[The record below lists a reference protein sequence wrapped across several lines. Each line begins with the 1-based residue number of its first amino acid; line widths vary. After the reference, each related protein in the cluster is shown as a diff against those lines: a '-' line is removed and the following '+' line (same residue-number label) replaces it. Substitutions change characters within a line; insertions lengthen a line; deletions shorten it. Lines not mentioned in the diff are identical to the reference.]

1 MAPLQPPDFE
11 FEGEF
16 EIHLTIAALDDAAL
30 LEAARFAQAR
40 SLKFAHIVL
49 PRGAVASQPML
60 SWRARGAF
68 EAQLRSAAVVADD
81 LRAADIDVVRI
92 KIEAAPTNPDVPQF
106 GACVRPEHYLECH
119 CKFLLDE
126 RADIEALAALVMA
139 HGGHLSRNARRV
151 RADGCQE
158 RFATLRRRDGG
169 VDGIAHDA
177 MALRDAMTPYVR
189 EVLSSEIEYVV
200 YDSNLAIDA
209 GWLPGDAR

>member
-1 MAPLQPPDFE
+1 MMSERSCDRE
-11 FEGEF
+11 DEF
-16 EIHLTIAALDDAAL
+16 EIHLTIAARTEGDTDR
-30 LEAARFAQAR
+30 AARFAHANGI
-40 SLKFAHIVL
+40 KFAHIVL
-49 PRGAVASQPML
+49 PRGASPSQPML

-68 EAQLRSAAVVADD
+68 ETQVRSAAAVADA
-81 LRAADIDVVRI
+81 LRAADIDVVRT

-119 CKFLLDE
+119 CKCLLDE
-126 RADIEALAALVMA
+126 RADVEALAALVMA

-177 MALRDAMTPYVR
+177 MALREAMTPYVR